1 MKLPRISGAEKEQA
15 PIEARRVFEKQEQVY
30 GAVLRNHAVLARRPA
45 IFHGFRAMWDGLE
58 EDALLPA
65 RLRDLINLKTATLIG
80 CGL

>member
-1 MKLPRISGAEKEQA
+1 MARISGVSRDEAG
-15 PIEARRVFEKQEQVY
+15 PEARRVFERQERFY
-30 GAVLRNHAVLARRPA
+30 GAVLYNHAVLARRPA

-65 RLRDLINLKTATLIG
+65 RLRDLLNLKVATLIG

>member
-1 MKLPRISGAEKEQA
+1 MARIGGAASE
-15 PIEARRVFEKQEQVY
+15 PVSPEARRVFERQEKFY
-30 GAVLRNHAVLARRPA
+30 GAVLQNHAVLARRPA

-65 RLRDLINLKTATLIG
+65 RLRDLVNLKVASLIG

>member
-1 MKLPRISGAEKEQA
+1 MARISGAASEQVST
-15 PIEARRVFEKQEQVY
+15 EARRVFERQEQFY
-30 GAVLRNHAVLARRPA
+30 GAVLENHAVLARRPA

-65 RLRDLINLKTATLIG
+65 RLRDLVNLKVASLIG

>member
-1 MKLPRISGAEKEQA
+1 MARISGVPKEEA
-15 PIEARRVFEKQEQVY
+15 GPEARGVFERQERFY
-30 GAVLRNHAVLARRPA
+30 GAVLHNHAVLARRPV

-65 RLRDLINLKTATLIG
+65 RLRDLLNLKVATLIG